1 MGNRICVGQESRQ
14 PSSSKKYKEEPNL
27 ENVLEER
34 NTDTL
39 STGSNISERFLQHL
53 IKAGA
58 MDDLD
63 SVFMVP

>member
-34 NTDTL
+34 NTDTF
-39 STGSNISERFLQHL
+39 STGSKTL
-53 IKAGA
+53 KA
-58 MDDLD
+58 
-63 SVFMVP
+63 F